1 MDDGW
6 PHSRAYL
13 LGALLNWAM
22 FLAGILLLSWGRGT
36 GAFAA
41 GWQWAL
47 AILLAASVA
56 GQFVAAYRLIAVQ
69 DEYMRALTAKRVL
82 IAAGATL
89 TIAVFAGVAMQF
101 LGMPALPMWLLYPL
115 FWGVFGMVSPL
126 VRSSLP

>member
-6 PHSRAYL
+6 PRSRFYL

-36 GAFAA
+36 SALPA
-41 GWQWAL
+41 GWRWAL

-82 IAAGATL
+82 IAAGVTL
-89 TIAVFAGVAMQF
+89 TLAVFAGIAMQF
-101 LGMPALPMWLLYPL
+101 LGVPALPMWLLYPL